1 MNQVEVNWMGRKSGR
16 IEVGIMISLE
26 VGEREERIAV
36 RTTKAIQRRK
46 AKVNKREKDCDC
58 DQFEEDHEYETMVR

>member
-1 MNQVEVNWMGRKSGR
+1 
-16 IEVGIMISLE
+16 MISLE

-46 AKVNKREKDCDC
+46 AKVNKRENGCDC
-58 DQFEEDHEYETMVR
+58 DQFDDDHEYETMVR